1 MNDEFSGF
9 APEIDEIIDQY
20 KRIGLHSSNIQED
33 EYESKEIENWLQ
45 SIFEVVQKIQSKKQ
59 GKDDQWT
66 LWIKAQCGPLSV
78 FADEEEFKEMKASGE
93 VESKQDLVDTW
104 KSFYPHPVKWYQVSF
119 VLYENRFFLLFDSAF
134 EISFNLETKKVSGA
148 HFTEKRDWRFLQWLF
163 NEIDCIVTQLSQDA
177 TAYNH
182 SLAEELPLWKRF
194 GKIKRMVL
202 WNNVNGIERLDETL
216 GLANLKKFEQV
227 VKKNDESKVLQSM
240 TADEFFRICSLC
252 YGANQYFNGE
262 GKLSHRE
269 QYTRMA
275 DGRDEGLQEIPG
287 DSTEAFEQWYA
298 TSQMGG
304 HPWEICRGG
313 NSTHITLQV
322 SKEDNG
328 WRLYLHGSSRIRVVE
343 TAKMAIALFRHQIPF
358 MLQEAA
364 HMQLMLNGEDMVG
377 IVPDDV
383 IPRYC
388 HSYFPDEDDIFDFMN
403 PWFDD
408 KDVKKVIINDA
419 RWYPIEPIELKKR
432 GGNEKR

>member
-1 MNDEFSGF
+1 MNDEFGGF

-33 EYESKEIENWLQ
+33 EYDPKEIGNWLQ

-66 LWIKAQCGPLSV
+66 LWIKTQRGPLSV
-78 FADEEEFKEMKASGE
+78 FADEEEFKEMKAFGE

-104 KSFYPHPVKWYQVSF
+104 KSFYPHPVKWYRVSF

-148 HFTEKRDWRFLQWLF
+148 HLTRKRDWRFLQWLF

-194 GKIKRMVL
+194 GKIKRRVL
-202 WNNVNGIERLDETL
+202 WNKINDIKRLDETL
-216 GLANLKKFEQV
+216 GAGNRTMFDQV
-227 VKKNDESKVLQSM
+227 VSNMDENRVLQSM
-240 TADEFFRICSLC
+240 TADDFFRICAVC
-252 YGANQYFNGE
+252 YDANGYFE
-262 GKLSHRE
+262 EEQDLSDRE
-269 QYTRMA
+269 EYTRMA
-275 DGRDEGLQEIPG
+275 DGRDDGLQKINGASEK
-287 DSTEAFEQWYA
+287 AFLHWYV
-298 TSQMGG
+298 TRWMGG

-328 WRLYLHGSSRIRVVE
+328 WRLYLHGLSRTRVVE

-358 MLQEAA
+358 MLPDAA

-388 HSYFPDEDDIFDFMN
+388 NSYFPDEDDIFDFMN

-419 RWYPIEPIELKKR
+419 RWYPIEPIELKKER
-432 GGNEKR
+432 EK